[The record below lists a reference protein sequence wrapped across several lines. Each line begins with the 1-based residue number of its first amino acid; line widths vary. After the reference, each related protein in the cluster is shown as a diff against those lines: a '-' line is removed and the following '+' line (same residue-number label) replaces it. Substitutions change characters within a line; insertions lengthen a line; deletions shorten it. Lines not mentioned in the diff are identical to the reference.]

1 MTNTPNTRRKKSA
14 GPMVLFGL
22 LSVSLYAVLL
32 LEQEA
37 VTDVFTRGGLFAFLP
52 IATAFVFSFVH
63 GSFTGK
69 FWTAMGIE
77 AARKK
82 RREAQ

>member
-1 MTNTPNTRRKKSA
+1 MTNTQDTRRKKSA

-22 LSVSLYAVLL
+22 ASLSLYAALL
-32 LEQEA
+32 LEQDA
-37 VTDVFTRGGLFAFLP
+37 VTDVFARGGLFALLP

-82 RREAQ
+82 KREAK